1 MSDMLEISQNVWLDE
16 SDSTVVIVIDRVSI
30 TLDIN
35 EFWEFCEEIEIAKD
49 KVVNHEKFIVGSYE
63 EDDGTIK
70 KELLPAPDKNDFN

>member
-1 MSDMLEISQNVWLDE
+1 MLEISQNVWLDE

>member
-49 KVVNHEKFIVGSYE
+49 KIVNHEKFIVGSYE

-70 KELLPAPDKNDFN
+70 KELLPVPDKNDFN